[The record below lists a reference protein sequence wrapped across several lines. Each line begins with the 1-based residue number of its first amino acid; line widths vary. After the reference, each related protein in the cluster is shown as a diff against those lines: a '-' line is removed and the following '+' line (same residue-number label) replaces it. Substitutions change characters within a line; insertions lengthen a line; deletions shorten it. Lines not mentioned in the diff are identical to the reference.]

1 MTIVPPFQD
10 DAKGI
15 DKQDSEE
22 TREFVKDL
30 ILTELQ
36 DFLSSEGLK
45 KLVDQFT
52 RSLLKDSKSAE
63 EGLRDGLNTV
73 ALHIMGGAYEG
84 ADDFGPTVEVDGKSY
99 HKVDATT
106 GEVTSLFGKFAF
118 ERSRY
123 RPSGKGS
130 AIVPVEQALQMSPP
144 GLTSA
149 ATELTAFLA
158 AYLPLRETEEVWG
171 HLVDTGPSV
180 STVSRLTT
188 ELGRRWEKTKEAG
201 MQEIREQEEIPET
214 ATTLSVSLDGVMI
227 SVHAEGEGEN
237 KQKAG
242 YHEAACGVVSLHD
255 AKGERL
261 VDRYFGCMPEHHKV
275 NLRTD
280 LFSEVF
286 HLLKQRKDLKVVAIA
301 DGAVTNWSYF
311 SSLQADVEVLDYWHM
326 AQHLK
331 DVDQAAF
338 PQGDGTWFETWKGK
352 MLDDE
357 NGAEKV
363 IRAIARLD
371 KAHPGNATIE
381 RELNFFKKNKYR
393 MQYKSCKDAALP
405 IGSGPVEAA
414 NKTLIKIRMKRCG
427 QRWTK
432 AGGQAVLSLRSL
444 VKSDRFDSAMAKIRG
459 TFKTWAIGK
468 SANINT
474 EPKSM
479 AA

>member
-1 MTIVPPFQD
+1 M
-10 DAKGI
+10 
-15 DKQDSEE
+15 
-22 TREFVKDL
+22 
-30 ILTELQ
+30 
-36 DFLSSEGLK
+36 
-45 KLVDQFT
+45 
-52 RSLLKDSKSAE
+52 LKDSKSAE

>member
-280 LFSEVF
+280 LF
-286 HLLKQRKDLKVVAIA
+286 
-301 DGAVTNWSYF
+301 
-311 SSLQADVEVLDYWHM
+311 
-326 AQHLK
+326 
-331 DVDQAAF
+331 
-338 PQGDGTWFETWKGK
+338 
-352 MLDDE
+352 
-357 NGAEKV
+357 
-363 IRAIARLD
+363 
-371 KAHPGNATIE
+371 
-381 RELNFFKKNKYR
+381 
-393 MQYKSCKDAALP
+393 
-405 IGSGPVEAA
+405 
-414 NKTLIKIRMKRCG
+414 
-427 QRWTK
+427 
-432 AGGQAVLSLRSL
+432 
-444 VKSDRFDSAMAKIRG
+444 
-459 TFKTWAIGK
+459 
-468 SANINT
+468 
-474 EPKSM
+474 PKSSTC
-479 AA
+479 